1 MSETYVKPTAQ
12 SVTSLLAMIYGD
24 DLSTSDLDS
33 ASISGQR
40 IATFIND
47 DDKLVAACICNR
59 EFVVYSGAALS
70 MIPAGGAEEMIAENS
85 ISDALAG
92 NFHEV
97 MNICTKLLMSD
108 DSAHLRLDKTLDCA
122 QQADLASSL
131 DALATRLGFLVEI
144 PGYGKGAMAI
154 YMN

>member
-1 MSETYVKPTAQ
+1 MSETYIKPTAE

-24 DLSTSDLDS
+24 DLNTNDLD
-33 ASISGQR
+33 AAAISGQR

-47 DDKLVAACICNR
+47 DDKLVAACVCDR
-59 EFVVYSGAALS
+59 HFVVYSGAALA
-70 MIPAGGAEEMIAENS
+70 MIPAGGAEDMIAENS
-85 ISDALAG
+85 ISDAIAG

-97 MNICTKLLMSD
+97 MNICSKLLMSD
-108 DSAHLRLDKTLDCA
+108 SSAHLRLDKTLDYA
-122 QQADLASSL
+122 QQADLETSV
-131 DALATRLGFLVEI
+131 DALATRLGFQIEI